1 MTELLRNANSISA
14 VEAGRRRLFNQSSS
28 LVASL
33 LAGQW
38 MMMVVFMFTILYF
51 IRLKNAGMM
60 TK

>member
-1 MTELLRNANSISA
+1 MMELLRNANSISA
-14 VEAGRRRLFNQSSS
+14 VEAGRRRLFHQSSS